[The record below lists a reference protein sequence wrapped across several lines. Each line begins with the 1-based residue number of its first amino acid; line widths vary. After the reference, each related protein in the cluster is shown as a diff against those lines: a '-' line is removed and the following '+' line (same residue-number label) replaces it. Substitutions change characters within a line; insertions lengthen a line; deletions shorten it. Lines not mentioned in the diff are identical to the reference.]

1 MLDSIINGKIGKL
14 FRNTDLLLTFGIFG
28 TVFLLVLPIPPFM
41 MDLLLA
47 TSVGLS
53 LLILLITLYVRDPA
67 EFSVFPTILLAVTL
81 YRLGLNV
88 ASTRLILLDG
98 YAGEVINTFGN
109 FVVRGNFVVG
119 LVVFLILVVINF
131 VVITKGSGRIAEVAA
146 RFTLDS
152 MPGKQMSIDAELNA
166 GTIDEKEANRRR
178 RKVQTDADFYGSMD
192 GASKFVRGDAIAGI
206 LITLINIVGGIL
218 IGVFQKDLTIADA
231 LHKYTILSIGDGL
244 VSQIP
249 SLIIS
254 MGSGFLITRSS
265 ESAELGSEISK
276 QLTGYP
282 RAIATLAAM
291 MFVFAIIPGMP
302 MFPFLALGTVGV
314 ILSMAFKKINKA
326 KKQQEEKAAMQQ
338 ARKGGAKG
346 GAEGAAGAPAAAT
359 EAEKAKEDFDNVVT
373 VDVFAVELGYGLLTL
388 ADRNKE
394 GALIDRITGVRRT
407 FAREM
412 GILIPPIAIRDNLE
426 LETNEYRFLLRGK
439 ELARGSLV
447 PNRWMAMNVSDSKE
461 KLRGIPTV
469 EPVFGL
475 NAVWI
480 QADEK
485 KSAELHGFTVV
496 DPASVLIT
504 HLSEILKENAHMV
517 LDRED
522 TQHLIDLV
530 KAKNPTLV
538 SELLPDLVH
547 VGVIQ
552 RVLQNLLRERVSIKN
567 LNVILETIA
576 DYAPFTKNPDELSEF
591 VRKTMGMYFVQEYE
605 NQPGVIRAF
614 TLEPRLEQSLA
625 QRVKRTQFD
634 CTLLMDPQTAQHII
648 SDLKTRLDTD
658 PEIADNPVLVTTQE
672 LRLPF
677 KRFFEPTF
685 PRLAVLSYQE
695 IPNKVQL
702 QNAGLIAAPR
712 NLEAAPTANLAGKRE
727 KAAVTA

>member
-1 MLDSIINGKIGKL
+1 MLDTITNPNGRIGKF
-14 FRNTDLLLTFGIFG
+14 FRNTDLMLVIAIFG
-28 TVFLLVLPIPPFM
+28 TVFLLVMPIPPIL

-47 TSVGLS
+47 MSIGSALF
-53 LLILLITLYVRDPA
+53 ILLITLYVKDPS

-81 YRLGLNV
+81 FRLGLNV

-98 YAGEVINTFGN
+98 YAGQVINTFGN

-119 LVVFLILVVINF
+119 FVVFLILVVINF
-131 VVITKGSGRIAEVAA
+131 IVITKGSGRIAEVAA

-166 GTIDEKEANRRR
+166 GSIDEREANRRR
-178 RKVQTDADFYGSMD
+178 QKIQRDADFYGSMD

-206 LITLINIVGGIL
+206 LITLINVVGGIL
-218 IGVFQKDLTIADA
+218 IGVFQKNLPLMDA
-231 LHKYTILSIGDGL
+231 VHKYTLLSIGDGL

-249 SLIIS
+249 ALVIS
-254 MGSGFLITRSS
+254 MGSGILITRSS
-265 ESAELGSEISK
+265 EGVELGESIGK
-276 QLTGYP
+276 QMTSYP
-282 RAIATLAAM
+282 RAIGNLAAM
-291 MFVFAIIPGMP
+291 MFVFALVPGMP
-302 MFPFLALGTVGV
+302 MLPFMFLGGACTVAV
-314 ILSMAFKKINKA
+314 VAIKKLGAA
-326 KKQQEEKAAMQQ
+326 KEKESAQKAAAAKQTL
-338 ARKGGAKG
+338 GADGKP
-346 GAEGAAGAPAAAT
+346 APAGG
-359 EAEKAKEDFDNVVT
+359 EAPKEKDDFENVVT
-373 VDVFAVELGYGLLTL
+373 VDVFAIELGYGLLAL
-388 ADRNKE
+388 ADRRKE
-394 GALIDRITGVRRT
+394 GALIDRITGVRKT

-412 GILIPPIAIRDNLE
+412 GLLIPPIAIRDNLE

-439 ELARGSLV
+439 ELARGTLV
-447 PNRWMAMNVSDSKE
+447 PNRWLAMNVNGSTA

-475 NAVWI
+475 NAMWV

-485 KSAELHGFTVV
+485 KNAEVHGYTVV
-496 DPASVLIT
+496 DPASVMIT
-504 HLSEILKENAHMV
+504 HVSEILRENASLI

-530 KAKNPTLV
+530 KAKNPTLIA
-538 SELLPDLVH
+538 ELLPDLVH

-552 RVLQNLLRERVSIKN
+552 RVLQNLLREKISIKN
-567 LNVILETIA
+567 LNIILETIA
-576 DYAPFTKNPDELSEF
+576 DFAPFTKNPDELSEF
-591 VRKTMGMYFVQEYE
+591 VRKAMGLYFIQEYE
-605 NQPGVIRAF
+605 IEPGVIKAL

-634 CTLLMDPQTAQHII
+634 STLLMDPQTAQHVINELSVRI
-648 SDLKTRLDTD
+648 EEMKDASET
-658 PEIADNPVLVTTQE
+658 PVLVTTQE

-702 QNAGLIAAPR
+702 QNAGIVPAPR
-712 NLEAAPTANLAGKRE
+712 GAEIPAPKADAARDRV
-727 KAAVTA
+727 AAV